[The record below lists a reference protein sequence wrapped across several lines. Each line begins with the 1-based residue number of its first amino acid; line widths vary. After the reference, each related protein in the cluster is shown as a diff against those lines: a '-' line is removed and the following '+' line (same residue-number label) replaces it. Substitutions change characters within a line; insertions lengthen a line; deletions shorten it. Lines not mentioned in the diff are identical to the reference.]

1 MNKEIDSA
9 ALSPSPMLVDLDR
22 ANDTMRRHG
31 IDLLIGSRDSNL
43 YYLSGHAPDSVLNHF
58 FDTWSAALLP
68 HNQDPPPCLI
78 TSEYDVAYLATHP
91 TWMPEVRLF
100 GSEWSSA
107 AGLLKKIS
115 DGEGVHTELRPR
127 LARIYQQSLSTRE
140 ASLAKGSRSVSLP
153 VFFYRSYHGR
163 F

>member
-58 FDTWSAALLP
+58 FDTWSGCTFAA
-68 HNQDPPPCLI
+68 Q
-78 TSEYDVAYLATHP
+78 SGP
-91 TWMPEVRLF
+91 TALF
-100 GSEWSSA
+100 DHLGIRCRVSGNASHLDAGS
-107 AGLLKKIS
+107 
-115 DGEGVHTELRPR
+115 
-127 LARIYQQSLSTRE
+127 
-140 ASLAKGSRSVSLP
+140 ASLR
-153 VFFYRSYHGR
+153 
-163 F
+163 